1 MLMQE
6 MEQYPELDTTEAILR
21 VATNNVFSAITAV
34 PAEAWEGIDPA
45 KLLKEAG
52 ALIRAAGYKR
62 KVDHDLQTDTEAA
75 LAANQS
81 LLYTPLGRIV
91 AIRLE
96 DDPEVLQRYTPEQRR
111 IRNAWRQ
118 RQAKQL
124 RPADEKVIKAQMA
137 QLQQALR
144 AAFSK

>member
-1 MLMQE
+1 
-6 MEQYPELDTTEAILR
+6 MED
-21 VATNNVFSAITAV
+21 
-34 PAEAWEGIDPA
+34 
-45 KLLKEAG
+45 
-52 ALIRAAGYKR
+52 
-62 KVDHDLQTDTEAA
+62 
-75 LAANQS
+75 
-81 LLYTPLGRIV
+81 TPLGRIV

-124 RPADEKVIKAQMA
+124 RPADEKAIKAQMA

>member
-1 MLMQE
+1 MLPSAQE
-6 MEQYPELDTTEAILR
+6 DLSWADWSQLVAGLMED
-21 VATNNVFSAITAV
+21 
-34 PAEAWEGIDPA
+34 
-45 KLLKEAG
+45 
-52 ALIRAAGYKR
+52 
-62 KVDHDLQTDTEAA
+62 
-75 LAANQS
+75 
-81 LLYTPLGRIV
+81 TPLGRIV